1 MKITVLDAYSINPG
15 DLSWDSVAAFG
26 DFTAYDRTDSSEIPA
41 RIKDCEAFFVS
52 KCKITRE
59 IMEAAPKLRFIGVT
73 ATGYDNVD
81 LKAAEDLGIAVCH
94 VPAYSTEAV
103 AQHVFALILEL
114 TNRVGSYN
122 SAVQEGLKAAEDLG
136 IAVCHVPAYSTEA
149 VAQHVFALIL
159 ELTNRVGSYN
169 SAVQE
174 GAWYK
179 SPDFTFI
186 RQPLTLLSGKSLGI
200 IGYGNIGKR
209 VAQIGKAFG
218 MEIRIYSQDK
228 ESCVSSDFL
237 TLHCPL
243 TEENRGFINREFI
256 SSMKDGA
263 VLINTARG
271 GLVNEED
278 LADSLKSGKLSA
290 AALDVISSEPP
301 CEPHALIG
309 LENCILT
316 PHIAWMPRET
326 RQKVIDICTANLK
339 SFLDGGRLNRIV

>member
-122 SAVQEGLKAAEDLG
+122 SAVQEG
-136 IAVCHVPAYSTEA
+136 
-149 VAQHVFALIL
+149 
-159 ELTNRVGSYN
+159 
-169 SAVQE
+169 
-174 GAWYK
+174 AWYK

-243 TEENRGFINREFI
+243 TEENRGFINRKFI

>member
-26 DFTAYDRTDSSEIPA
+26 DFTAYDRTDTSEIPA

-122 SAVQEGLKAAEDLG
+122 SAVQEG
-136 IAVCHVPAYSTEA
+136 
-149 VAQHVFALIL
+149 
-159 ELTNRVGSYN
+159 
-169 SAVQE
+169 
-174 GAWYK
+174 AWYK

-209 VAQIGKAFG
+209 VAQIGRAFG
-218 MEIRIYSQDK
+218 MEIHIYSRDK

-243 TEENRGFINREFI
+243 TEENRGFINQDFI
-256 SSMKDGA
+256 RAMKDGA

-271 GLVNEED
+271 GLINEED
-278 LADSLKSGKLSA
+278 VASALKSGKLSA
-290 AALDVISSEPP
+290 AALDVISTEPP

-326 RQKVIDICTANLK
+326 RQKVIDICTDNLK
-339 SFLDGGRLNRIV
+339 SFLEGGSLNRIV

>member
-81 LKAAEDLGIAVCH
+81 
-94 VPAYSTEAV
+94 
-103 AQHVFALILEL
+103 
-114 TNRVGSYN
+114 
-122 SAVQEGLKAAEDLG
+122 LKAAEDLG

-278 LADSLKSGKLSA
+278 LTDSLKSGKLSA

-339 SFLDGGRLNRIV
+339 SFLDGGSLNRIV

>member
-1 MKITVLDAYSINPG
+1 
-15 DLSWDSVAAFG
+15 
-26 DFTAYDRTDSSEIPA
+26 
-41 RIKDCEAFFVS
+41 
-52 KCKITRE
+52 
-59 IMEAAPKLRFIGVT
+59 MEAAPKLRFIGVT

-94 VPAYSTEAV
+94 VPAYSTDAV

-122 SAVQEGLKAAEDLG
+122 TAVQEGE
-136 IAVCHVPAYSTEA
+136 
-149 VAQHVFALIL
+149 
-159 ELTNRVGSYN
+159 
-169 SAVQE
+169 
-174 GAWYK
+174 WYK

-209 VAQIGKAFG
+209 VAEIGRAFG
-218 MEIRIYSQDK
+218 MEIRIYSRDR

-271 GLVNEED
+271 GLINEKD
-278 LADSLKSGKLSA
+278 VASALKSGKLSA
-290 AALDVISSEPP
+290 AALDVISAEPP
-301 CEPHALIG
+301 CDPHALIG

-316 PHIAWMPRET
+316 PHIAWMPQET

>member
-81 LKAAEDLGIAVCH
+81 
-94 VPAYSTEAV
+94 
-103 AQHVFALILEL
+103 
-114 TNRVGSYN
+114 
-122 SAVQEGLKAAEDLG
+122 LKAAEDLG

>member
-26 DFTAYDRTDSSEIPA
+26 DFTAYDRTDSSEISA

-122 SAVQEGLKAAEDLG
+122 SAVQEGE
-136 IAVCHVPAYSTEA
+136 
-149 VAQHVFALIL
+149 
-159 ELTNRVGSYN
+159 
-169 SAVQE
+169 
-174 GAWYK
+174 WYK

-209 VAQIGKAFG
+209 VAQIGRAFG
-218 MEIRIYSQDK
+218 MEIRIYSQDR

-339 SFLDGGRLNRIV
+339 SFLDGGSLNRIV

>member
-122 SAVQEGLKAAEDLG
+122 SAVQEG
-136 IAVCHVPAYSTEA
+136 
-149 VAQHVFALIL
+149 
-159 ELTNRVGSYN
+159 
-169 SAVQE
+169 
-174 GAWYK
+174 AWYK

-228 ESCVSSDFL
+228 ESCIASDFL

-256 SSMKDGA
+256 NSMKDGA

-271 GLVNEED
+271 GLINEED
-278 LADSLKSGKLSA
+278 VASALKSGKLSA
-290 AALDVISSEPP
+290 AALDVISAEPP

-339 SFLDGGRLNRIV
+339 SFLEGGSLNRIV